1 MERDEEHPFIVH
13 TVNGDVHV
21 LGTEFN
27 VKSNPDHSVITTL
40 VEGKVRVSRDKAEAI
55 LLPNQQAFV
64 AKTTAPI
71 CVENVDVEEFVSWKD
86 NICFFKDEALET
98 ILDKLA
104 DWYGFSVFYENPEAK
119 AEKYFVRIDKYAEV
133 NKILEVISDV
143 SNVKFKIN
151 GKTVSVYK

>member
-1 MERDEEHPFIVH
+1 MERDEAHPFIVH
-13 TVNGDVHV
+13 TVNGDVRV

-27 VKSNPDHSVITTL
+27 VKSSPDHSVVTTL
-40 VEGKVRVSRDKAEAI
+40 VEGRVQVNRGKAEVI
-55 LLPNQQAFV
+55 LRPNQQSIVGEA
-64 AKTTAPI
+64 AAPI
-71 CVENVDVEEFVSWKD
+71 RVENVDVEEFVSWKD
-86 NICFFKDEALET
+86 NIFFFKDEALET

-119 AEKYFVRIDKYAEV
+119 TEKYFVRIDKYAEV